1 ITPFAKIIVLDSFAG
16 DLENLL
22 DAEEGDDEEE
32 GNYESNHENLVGV
45 KGLKVRRLPSQAQA
59 EVENEDEAAEAAELC
74 RMLMDCKYSI
84 FLGFLFG
91 NISKRIDVLSKN

>member
-1 ITPFAKIIVLDSFAG
+1 MYKSDSFAR

-22 DAEEGDDEEE
+22 NAEGGDKEEK
-32 GNYESNHENLVGV
+32 GNYDENLVGV

-74 RMLMDCKYSI
+74 RMLMD
-84 FLGFLFG
+84 
-91 NISKRIDVLSKN
+91 

>member
-1 ITPFAKIIVLDSFAG
+1 MRIRECG
-16 DLENLL
+16 DK
-22 DAEEGDDEEE
+22 EEK
-32 GNYESNHENLVGV
+32 GNYDENLVGV